1 MLLQKKMLIVQK
13 YSQFVKSA
21 VPDLIFWCSFI
32 LLLVIHC
39 IENTSIIYSEAVW
52 LNGMYLFRNLLY
64 LVLIGEIALFST
76 FEKKECIC
84 AVFVGIVA
92 LGSALASRDFALM
105 EFFIVM
111 LAAKGKSPRRL
122 VMVFAVIKETAL
134 MLTLLFWRIG
144 LLSAIYYQDDKVG
157 FYNTYGFCHRNVL
170 AANVTVL
177 CLAWFYLRYKSLKVW
192 DVIVWT
198 AIAFITFRYAA
209 SRTGMIIIL
218 LIIFGMYIVRKKR
231 SWLLNFPSFRRIFLL
246 GFVLMIGVS
255 VLGTIFYS
263 DQSALWKLI
272 DSVFTKRF
280 QYANYCLKEFGLS
293 LFGQALPFVSSIE
306 AQTSETSKLI
316 LDNSYMRALLYY
328 GIIPGGM
335 FLAIYFQALNLSLK
349 KKNEKLALSL
359 FILAFFGISERYML
373 DVYYQ
378 FPLWIAWNKYFFSE
392 QKEGLVQRKTF
403 VEYLVELF
411 HYCKGKLQ

>member
-1 MLLQKKMLIVQK
+1 
-13 YSQFVKSA
+13 
-21 VPDLIFWCSFI
+21 
-32 LLLVIHC
+32 
-39 IENTSIIYSEAVW
+39 
-52 LNGMYLFRNLLY
+52 
-64 LVLIGEIALFST
+64 
-76 FEKKECIC
+76 
-84 AVFVGIVA
+84 
-92 LGSALASRDFALM
+92 
-105 EFFIVM
+105 
-111 LAAKGKSPRRL
+111 
-122 VMVFAVIKETAL
+122 

-231 SWLLNFPSFRRIFLL
+231 SWILNFPSFRRIFLL